1 MKHYPVTMS
10 LLLGGTFLSMAQEK
24 PNIIIIYTDDMGY
37 ADLSCYGGDFVKT
50 ENIDRLAEEGIR
62 FTQYYTAAPISSPSR
77 VGITTGMYPTRWG
90 IRSFLQTREGNRKN
104 IQNDFLSDRA
114 PSLARTLRDNGYR
127 TAHFGKWHMGGG
139 RDVDNAPS
147 IYNYGFDEYVST
159 WESPDPDKMITA
171 SNWIWSDQ
179 DSIKRWNRTAYYVD
193 KTLEFLKKN
202 RDKPCYINL
211 WPDDVHT
218 PFVPNPQQLS
228 TDKNDWEKVESFRFV
243 LKEYDKQIGRLMQGL
258 KSLGVDNNTLI
269 IFSSDNGPNPS
280 YGVERTKGLRG
291 KKGTLYEGGIR
302 MPFIVRWPS
311 VITPNQVNENSV
323 LASVDI
329 FPTLC
334 SITKSRISTDFPQDG
349 EDRSD
354 VILKNK
360 NSERNKPVFW
370 EFSRRKQTATGKENG
385 LMPQVAVRWQEWKLL
400 VFIDGSEVELYNME
414 DDPLEQNNVAD
425 QYKNTAERLKFEAL
439 RWFSHSFREFANIN
453 K

>member
-1 MKHYPVTMS
+1 MKYYPVTMS

-228 TDKNDWEKVESFRFV
+228 TDKNDWEKVESFRYV

-311 VITPNQVNENSV
+311 VIAPNQVNENSV

-334 SITKSRISTDFPQDG
+334 SITESRISTDFPQDG

-370 EFSRRKQTATGKENG
+370 EFSRRKQTASGKENDP
-385 LMPQVAVRWQEWKLL
+385 MPQVAVRWQEWKLL

-414 DDPLEQNNVAD
+414 DDLLEQNNVAD
-425 QYKNTAERLKFEAL
+425 QYKSTAERLKFEAL